1 MSAVLHHAN
10 IYASAKLVL
19 MGIANHQG
27 DQGAYPSIE
36 TLARYAGVSR
46 RSVSTYLRDL
56 QDAGYIHVEEQAGRN
71 GTNIY
76 YVTIDCP
83 DECDRTTNHRTLK
96 GMKHTSYP
104 MQNLHTPHEAHFIPP
119 MQTVAYK
126 PSYNR
131 QLTNTEIEEKIRLDR
146 LRRQEQ
152 AQRIVNESRKAM
164 AEAVD
169 SPTCLHG
176 KSLVLCD
183 ICCAALASNQRN

>member
-1 MSAVLHHAN
+1 MSAVLHHAE
-10 IYASAKLVL
+10 IYPAAKLVL
-19 MGIANHQG
+19 LGIANHQG
-27 DQGAYPSIE
+27 NAGAYPSIE

-56 QDAGYIHVEEQAGRN
+56 EEKNYLIIDEQAGPN
-71 GTNIY
+71 GVNMY
-76 YVTIDCP
+76 YVNIECP
-83 DECDRTTNHRTLK
+83 DECDRSTNHKLLK
-96 GMKHTSYP
+96 GVQTVAYP
-104 MQNLHTPHEAHFIPP
+104 MQNLHTPHATSFIPP

-146 LRRQEQ
+146 ARRQEQ
-152 AQRIVNESRKAM
+152 AQRIVNDSLTARAK
-164 AEAVD
+164 AVD